1 MPADLP
7 YSNRQIDK
15 AGKLLR
21 DALVGGTPALSG
33 YGLEEAASVVE
44 GFRAAHSA
52 ALLTARMGLRSCID
66 TEGVPAVEL
75 TQRLKRTPTIV
86 DKLRRLPRMT
96 LSRMQDV
103 GGCRAVFATQDE
115 VNTVLG
121 RFTRN
126 SERRNGTPDTV
137 RDYVT
142 DPRPSGYRAVH
153 VWTRYRGRRI
163 EVQLRTWFQHNW
175 ADMVEDITFDTGID
189 YKSGDGSEIVHEW
202 LRRLA
207 GAPALIE
214 AGMTVGEALGPDYD
228 ELRDAA
234 SARIAGETRQ
244 EGGGHA

>member
-7 YSNRQIDK
+7 YSNRRIDK

-21 DALVGGTPALSG
+21 DALVGEAPVLSG
-33 YGLEEAASVVE
+33 YELEEAASVVE
-44 GFRAAHSA
+44 VFRAAHSA
-52 ALLTARMGLRSCID
+52 PLLTARMGLRSCIH
-66 TEGVPAVEL
+66 TEGVPAVKL

-86 DKLRRLPRMT
+86 DKLRRLPTMT
-96 LSRMQDV
+96 LSRMQDI

-115 VNTVLG
+115 VNTVLT

-126 SERRNGTPDTV
+126 GEIRNETPDTV

-142 DPRPSGYRAVH
+142 NPRSSGYRAVH

-163 EVQLRTWFQHNW
+163 EVQLRTWFQNNW

-189 YKSGDGSEIVHEW
+189 YKNGAGSEIVHDW

-207 GAPALIE
+207 GAPALVE

-228 ELRDAA
+228 ALRDAA
-234 SARIAGETRQ
+234 SARITDETRQ